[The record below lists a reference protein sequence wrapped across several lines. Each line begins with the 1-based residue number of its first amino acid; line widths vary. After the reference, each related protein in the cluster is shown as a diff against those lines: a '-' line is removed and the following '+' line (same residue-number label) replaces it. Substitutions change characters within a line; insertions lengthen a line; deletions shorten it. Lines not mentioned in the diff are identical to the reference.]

1 MDLPYFREGSGL
13 GGTLKEDEE
22 RATLGDA
29 KSVPATPVSS
39 GGIEL
44 LKHAGWEQ
52 SLASTAT
59 LGDPVGG

>member
-29 KSVPATPVSS
+29 KRVPWTPVS
-39 GGIEL
+39 
-44 LKHAGWEQ
+44 AGESS
-52 SLASTAT
+52 SLSMRD
-59 LGDPVGG
+59 GSSP